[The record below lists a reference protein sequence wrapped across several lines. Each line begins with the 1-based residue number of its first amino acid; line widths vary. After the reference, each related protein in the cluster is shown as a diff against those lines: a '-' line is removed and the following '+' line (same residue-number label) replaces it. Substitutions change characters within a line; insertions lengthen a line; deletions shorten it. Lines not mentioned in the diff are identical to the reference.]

1 MIDATASLR
10 AADRISAATLIDYL
24 RATGWSSRPSRVAG
38 IAIFSKQV
46 PGADNPV
53 QFILP
58 VESAVAEEQRR
69 VADALRTISQIEGCS
84 EAEIAN
90 EARQTT
96 KGFISEGAKQEG
108 AKTEKSSASFESA
121 SGAPLPKG
129 PFLNRFRV
137 KLGES
142 GDPLRP
148 AKSTRK
154 EPGFQPSRRR
164 RPRGVT
170 SAKGHREHEADEE

>member
-10 AADRISAATLIDYL
+10 AAEQISAATLIEYL
-24 RATGWSSRPSRVAG
+24 HANGWSSRPSRVEG
-38 IAIFSKQV
+38 IAIFSKRV
-46 PGADNPV
+46 SGADNPV

-58 VESAVAEEQRR
+58 LEPAVAEEQRR

-84 EAEIAN
+84 EAEIAD

-96 KGFISEGAKQEG
+96 RRLVSERAKREG
-108 AKTEKSSASFESA
+108 AKTEKSSGSFESS
-121 SGAPLPKG
+121 SGAPIPKG
-129 PFLNRFRV
+129 PFWNFRL

-142 GDPLRP
+142 GDPVRP
-148 AKSTRK
+148 AKTTRK

-170 SAKGHREHEADEE
+170 SAKGHREQESDEE